1 MPYASFKDE
10 INGEITYQVLGSQN
24 YDYPCMDWY
33 LIPQLLKQPY
43 WSEPYYDDG
52 GGNFIM
58 STYAKPLFDSK
69 GELYA
74 VFTANISL
82 TQFTDTISLL
92 KPYPSSYTYLISRNG
107 SFLTHMDR
115 SKIMNETI
123 FSEAFAKE
131 NLAQEQIGH
140 EMLAGHTGTMRFNNK
155 GVDSYAFYTTIPQIG
170 WSVCTVC
177 PSQII
182 LQELDNTSRKI
193 IYTFMV
199 GMILYF

>member
-1 MPYASFKDE
+1 
-10 INGEITYQVLGSQN
+10 
-24 YDYPCMDWY
+24 
-33 LIPQLLKQPY
+33 
-43 WSEPYYDDG
+43 
-52 GGNFIM
+52 M

-131 NLAQEQIGH
+131 KSS
-140 EMLAGHTGTMRFNNK
+140 TGTDRTRNAGRTYRN
-155 GVDSYAFYTTIPQIG
+155 YA
-170 WSVCTVC
+170 
-177 PSQII
+177 
-182 LQELDNTSRKI
+182 LQ
-193 IYTFMV
+193 
-199 GMILYF
+199 